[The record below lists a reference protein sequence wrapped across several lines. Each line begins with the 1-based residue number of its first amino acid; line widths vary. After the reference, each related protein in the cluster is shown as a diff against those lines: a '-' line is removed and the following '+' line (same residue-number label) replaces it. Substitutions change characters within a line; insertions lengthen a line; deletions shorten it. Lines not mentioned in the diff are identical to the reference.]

1 MSRIN
6 YFTTGCLLDYLYHQ
20 NYYKL
25 IRIDSSK
32 QRNYSHRF
40 IKTKKYEYSQQIIF
54 VGKLEEDDGV
64 TMFLLPKNSKKVF

>member
-6 YFTTGCLLDYLYHQ
+6 DFTTGCLLDYLYHQ

-25 IRIDSSK
+25 IRIDSSR

-40 IKTKKYEYSQQIIF
+40 IKTKKYYF
-54 VGKLEEDDGV
+54 YKTNYFCRKTRGR
-64 TMFLLPKNSKKVF
+64 